1 MSSDSKSNDNEK
13 TRQKLAD
20 CRGVAKPRQQQA
32 AGTQSSNTVPSNCI
46 TETNTKILRVG
57 IDSLYLSYQGDL
69 FESKAIRLNELKKLA
84 QSVVGSDVPLAQET
98 IQNHIFEVKDRGRH
112 PFAYVLTDN
121 HYRLEIAR
129 LGAKRTPLAHVQIS
143 SELLTCR
150 GANFAVDT
158 LTGIVSNIGAVTESP
173 SVSRADLFVDFL
185 PDYPLE
191 TITDNDWVTKAR
203 DIDRFTV
210 GRVFSGFKIGAGS
223 ISARL
228 YNKSLE
234 MQKKPR
240 PYLQQIYQDLG
251 VTLGQQVWRLEFQI
265 RREVLRE
272 LSVKSY
278 SDLENALGSL
288 WRYATGQW
296 LRLCVPSETDKTQ
309 TRWQTTDFW
318 QQLQQVYWDGDS
330 AIKKREVPK
339 GRPPC
344 DRSLFVNGLSGLS
357 SFMAREGITDPF
369 EGSYAFM
376 QSAKQFHD
384 DREYLTGFDFVG
396 YVSQKVAEK
405 ARKFNSFVNS
415 PTDSH
420 IHPADSAVADVYR
433 KLSDGE

>member
-1 MSSDSKSNDNEK
+1 MQNKINTSIACCEDGVLCTHPQQPSS
-13 TRQKLAD
+13 
-20 CRGVAKPRQQQA
+20 
-32 AGTQSSNTVPSNCI
+32 GTQSSNTVPSNCI
-46 TETNTKILRVG
+46 TETNTRILRVG
-57 IDSLYLSYQGDL
+57 IDSLYLSYQGEL
-69 FESKAIRLNELKKLA
+69 IESKAIRLNELKKLA

-98 IQNHIFEVKDRGRH
+98 IHNHIFEVKDRGRH

-158 LTGIVSNIGAVTESP
+158 LTDIVSNLGAITESP
-173 SVSRADLFVDFL
+173 SVSRVDLFVDFL
-185 PDYPLE
+185 TDYPLK

-210 GRVFSGFKIGAGS
+210 GRVFSGFKIGSGS

-240 PYLQQIYQDLG
+240 PYLHEIYQDLA
-251 VTLGQQVWRLEFQI
+251 VTPEQQVWRLEFQF

-272 LSVKSY
+272 LGVKSY
-278 SDLENALGSL
+278 ADLANSQGSL
-288 WRYATGQW
+288 WRYATEQW

-309 TRWQTTDFW
+309 TRWQTTHFW
-318 QQLQQVYWDGDS
+318 QQLQQVYWDGDL
-330 AIKKREVPK
+330 AIKKREVPT

-369 EGSYAFM
+369 QGSYAFM

-415 PTDSH
+415 PTESH
-420 IHPADSAVADVYR
+420 IHPADSAVADAYR